1 MVKLVFCCRR
11 LPHLTRAE
19 FQRYWR
25 ETHGP
30 LVQRH
35 ADTLGIRRYVQT
47 HTLDHPANAALAQSR
62 DAPEAFDGVAELW
75 WDDLDAFAAASGS
88 PAGRAASRAL
98 YEDERHFIDHA
109 RSPLW
114 MSEEHAMLER

>member
-62 DAPEAFDGVAELW
+62 DAPEAFEINRQKVANVSQINRELQKIQNGQVAFLLIWRDGNNQFVTMTK
-75 WDDLDAFAAASGS
+75 
-88 PAGRAASRAL
+88 R
-98 YEDERHFIDHA
+98 
-109 RSPLW
+109 
-114 MSEEHAMLER
+114 